1 MSIEVDE
8 DLELLERQVPEN
20 GLVRVSKGTGT
31 PFNIKLKPRSVTH
44 AASSTYIHWYNI
56 YTCLSRKTYDSTKF
70 QLDIVW
76 PGDSDCCN
84 QNISYTLVP

>member
-44 AASSTYIHWYNI
+44 AASSTYIHFYI
-56 YTCLSRKTYDSTKF
+56 
-70 QLDIVW
+70 
-76 PGDSDCCN
+76 PA
-84 QNISYTLVP
+84 